1 MLNEK
6 GVSLRVDSHKRIGVT
21 DVINMLKG
29 LRSETVIEIVQ
40 NSESTDNKYD
50 IGQTQ
55 SSFSPTVMSEN
66 SSFVKGN
73 TDLPQI
79 RELNEIAAML
89 RSMSV

>member
-40 NSESTDNKYD
+40 NSESTENKYY
-50 IGQTQ
+50 IEQTQ
-55 SSFSPTVMSEN
+55 SSYSPTVKSEN

-89 RSMSV
+89 RSM

>member
-6 GVSLRVDSHKRIGVT
+6 GVSLRVDSHKRIGVK

-40 NSESTDNKYD
+40 NSDSTENKYD
-50 IGQTQ
+50 IEQTQ

-89 RSMSV
+89 RSM

>member
-40 NSESTDNKYD
+40 NTESTENKYD
-50 IGQTQ
+50 IEQTQ

-89 RSMSV
+89 RSM

>member
-1 MLNEK
+1 MLIEK
-6 GVSLRVDSHKRIGVT
+6 GVSLRVDSHKRIGVK

-40 NSESTDNKYD
+40 NSESTENKYD
-50 IGQTQ
+50 IEQTQ

-89 RSMSV
+89 RSM

>member
-40 NSESTDNKYD
+40 NSESTENKYN
-50 IGQTQ
+50 IEQTQ
-55 SSFSPTVMSEN
+55 VSFSPTVMSEN

-89 RSMSV
+89 RSM

>member
-40 NSESTDNKYD
+40 NSESTENKYD
-50 IGQTQ
+50 IEQTQ
-55 SSFSPTVMSEN
+55 SSFSPPVMSEN

-89 RSMSV
+89 RSM

>member
-40 NSESTDNKYD
+40 NSESTENKYD
-50 IGQTQ
+50 IEQTQ
-55 SSFSPTVMSEN
+55 SYYSPTVKSEN

-89 RSMSV
+89 RSM

>member
-1 MLNEK
+1 MINEK

-40 NSESTDNKYD
+40 NSESTENKYD
-50 IGQTQ
+50 IEQTQ
-55 SSFSPTVMSEN
+55 SSYSPTVKSEN

-89 RSMSV
+89 RSM

>member
-40 NSESTDNKYD
+40 NTESIENKYD
-50 IGQTQ
+50 IEQTQ

-89 RSMSV
+89 RSM

>member
-1 MLNEK
+1 
-6 GVSLRVDSHKRIGVT
+6 
-21 DVINMLKG
+21 MLKG

-40 NSESTDNKYD
+40 NSESTENKYD
-50 IGQTQ
+50 IEQTL
-55 SSFSPTVMSEN
+55 SSFSPTVLSEN

-89 RSMSV
+89 RSM